1 MAEEKKDETGGVK
14 KQDPPQPG
22 PSTPIAPA
30 PSAPPVSPPAPQ
42 ATPPVPGP
50 EPGDLVET
58 DDRTWE
64 RSVEKSA
71 KPVAVMFYSPTCV
84 FCHQIE
90 PYFRNYAHEYRD
102 TVVFVRLNVMTS
114 QWTAERY
121 GVRSTPTFKFFCS
134 GKPVQE
140 MVGSVY
146 PALLKKMV
154 DEVLIHGKECA
165 KNSTLIDYEIT
176 DYG

>member
-1 MAEEKKDETGGVK
+1 MAEEKKEEGK
-14 KQDPPQPG
+14 KPDALL
-22 PSTPIAPA
+22 SS
-30 PSAPPVSPPAPQ
+30 SAPPASQ
-42 ATPPVPGP
+42 SSSPVPGP
-50 EPGDLVET
+50 APGDLVET
-58 DDRTWE
+58 DDQTWE

-71 KPVAVMFYSPTCV
+71 KPVAVMFYSPTCA

-102 TVVFVRLNVMTS
+102 TVIFVRLNVMTS

-121 GVRSTPTFKFFCS
+121 GVRSTPTFKFFCG

-140 MVGSVY
+140 MVGAVY

-165 KNSTLIDYEIT
+165 KNSTLIDYEISG
-176 DYG
+176 YG

>member
-1 MAEEKKDETGGVK
+1 MAEEKKDEEK
-14 KQDPPQPG
+14 KPDAPLSG
-22 PSTPIAPA
+22 PSTPISTVPAAPVPQPALPVPA
-30 PSAPPVSPPAPQ
+30 PPLS
-42 ATPPVPGP
+42 VP
-50 EPGDLVET
+50 EQQDLIEL

-90 PYFRNYAHEYRD
+90 PYFRNYAREYRD
-102 TVVFVRLNVMTS
+102 TVVFARVNVMTS

-121 GVRSTPTFKFFCS
+121 GVKSTPTFKFFCS

-140 MVGSVY
+140 VVGSVY
-146 PALLKKMV
+146 PFLLKKMV
-154 DEVLIHGKECA
+154 DEVLVHGKECA

-176 DYG
+176 GYG